1 MKHFNPNDFLT
12 PLITGT
18 ILVVVLT
25 IFIIYFLII
34 HNRVQQKFN
43 WERQNFEQE
52 LLQTKIEI
60 RDNTLDLVASEL
72 HDNIGQ
78 IAALIKINLSMLSK
92 NLEGENQTNVEDA
105 ITLTRQ
111 MITDIKSLSFNIKGE
126 RRDTIDL
133 IQSITNDV
141 ERINKIGYLSLT
153 FSCDSI
159 LPRLKQEVEIFLYR
173 MSQEILNNI
182 LQHSEATKAL
192 ITINSQKDDVE
203 LIFSD
208 NGKGF
213 DPESLNSMP
222 LGEKRFGIAN
232 LRKRCEILGASFNIE
247 SKIKG
252 GTTIFIT
259 FNSLQIN
266 EVSLS

>member
-1 MKHFNPNDFLT
+1 MEQFNPNDFLT

-18 ILVVVLT
+18 IVVVVLT
-25 IFIIYFLII
+25 IFIIYFVII
-34 HNRVQQKFN
+34 HHKVLQKFN

-60 RDNTLDLVASEL
+60 RDSTLDLVASEL

-78 IAALIKINLSMLSK
+78 IAALLKINLSMLSK

-126 RRDTIDL
+126 KRDTIDL
-133 IQSITNDV
+133 IKSITNDV
-141 ERINKIGYLSLT
+141 ERINKIGYLSLN
-153 FSCDSI
+153 FSCDSV
-159 LPRLKQEVEIFLYR
+159 LPMLKQEVEIFLYR
-173 MSQEILNNI
+173 MAQEILNNI
-182 LQHSEATKAL
+182 LQHSQATEAF
-192 ITINSQKDDVE
+192 INIISQKEEVE

-213 DPESLNSMP
+213 EPESLNLLPS
-222 LGEKRFGIAN
+222 GQKRFGIAN
-232 LRKRCEILGASFNIE
+232 LRKRCEILGATFNIE
-247 SKIKG
+247 SKINS
-252 GTTIFIT
+252 GTTISIT